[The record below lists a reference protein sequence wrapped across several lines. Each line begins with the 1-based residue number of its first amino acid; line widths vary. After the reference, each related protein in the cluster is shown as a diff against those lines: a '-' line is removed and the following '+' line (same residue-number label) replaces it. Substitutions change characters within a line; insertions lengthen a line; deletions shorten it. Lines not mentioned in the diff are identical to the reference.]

1 MHQPAATNYD
11 VTATL
16 DDLSCV
22 LPCTVSLSLD
32 NVTSPSCNGEND
44 ALIQVLASGAQG
56 SDDYYLDAI
65 EGTAQNFGNFGS
77 LVSGMYTVYVVDA
90 AGCTDSLDVEVPVTE
105 VVEVNAVLT
114 SGVSCF
120 DTEDAVLTIIETTGG
135 SGMYEYYISNN
146 PRCLPPKR
154 SGRAWLVVKP

>member
-1 MHQPAATNYD
+1 MFGCTNPAATNYD

-32 NVTSPSCNGEND
+32 NVTPLPATGND

-65 EGTAQNFGNFGS
+65 EGNVNLETSVRLFR
-77 LVSGMYTVYVVDA
+77 MYTVYVVDA
-90 AGCTDSLDVEVPVTE
+90 ECTDSLDVDSTE
-105 VVEVNAVLT
+105 VVEVNA
-114 SGVSCF
+114 G
-120 DTEDAVLTIIETTGG
+120 
-135 SGMYEYYISNN
+135 
-146 PRCLPPKR
+146 
-154 SGRAWLVVKP
+154 